1 MIEMTKWFK
10 MEQVVKGTWFAAIL
24 NSGFT
29 NSNDGHMYIGYKNWL
44 AACFIAK
51 SQRSIINFVVF

>member
-24 NSGFT
+24 TSGFT
-29 NSNDGHMYIGYKNWL
+29 NSNDGRILATSIG
-44 AACFIAK
+44 
-51 SQRSIINFVVF
+51 SQLTS